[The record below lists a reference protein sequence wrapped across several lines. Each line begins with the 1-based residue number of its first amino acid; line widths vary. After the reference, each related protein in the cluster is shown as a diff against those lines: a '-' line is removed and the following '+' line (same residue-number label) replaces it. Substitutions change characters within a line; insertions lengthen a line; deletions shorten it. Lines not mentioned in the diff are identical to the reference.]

1 MHVCVFLNKVQ
12 GKDQKNL
19 ALQITICKNMLDKK
33 VLGKINEKIKQ
44 NSMYC
49 ESMRERQVKR

>member
-1 MHVCVFLNKVQ
+1 MHVCVFSNKVQ

-33 VLGKINEKIKQ
+33 NFYEKINETINNIQ
-44 NSMYC
+44 FI
-49 ESMRERQVKR
+49 VKV